1 MVSYAVVD
9 RIEEDRYVV
18 CEVELVELEES
29 NSTDLNDKEFIMMDI
44 LKVDALKCMESIEEN
59 DVIVVEHDAENIIRV
74 LYKDDEEKQRR
85 LDEQ

>member
-1 MVSYAVVD
+1 MVSFAVVD

-18 CEVELVELEES
+18 CEVEIVELEES
-29 NSTDLNDKEFIMMDI
+29 NSTALNDKEFIMMDI
-44 LKVDALKCMESIEEN
+44 LKVDALKCMELIEEN

-85 LDEQ
+85 LDE

>member
-85 LDEQ
+85 LDE